1 MQPAYGKVSVAG
13 VAVPGNTKYPQKL
26 EAKTAESRYCE
37 VKLTRTKGERIS
49 DAKIADLF
57 ILILPNR

>member
-1 MQPAYGKVSVAG
+1 MQPACGKV
-13 VAVPGNTKYPQKL
+13 AVKGNTKRPQKL

-49 DAKIADLF
+49 DAKLADLF
-57 ILILPNR
+57 ILILTNR